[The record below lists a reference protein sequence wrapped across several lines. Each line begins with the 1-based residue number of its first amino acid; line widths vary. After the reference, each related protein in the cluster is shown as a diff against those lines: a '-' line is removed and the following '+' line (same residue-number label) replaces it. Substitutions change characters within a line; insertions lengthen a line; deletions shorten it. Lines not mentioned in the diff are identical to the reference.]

1 MLLLTGA
8 NLFDYYTEM
17 REAPAKDSVASSST
31 QNSENSELLPAHD
44 NELRKT
50 YLQQM

>member
-1 MLLLTGA
+1 M
-8 NLFDYYTEM
+8 D
-17 REAPAKDSVASSST
+17 EAPAKDSVASSST
-31 QNSENSELLPAHD
+31 QNSELLPAHD